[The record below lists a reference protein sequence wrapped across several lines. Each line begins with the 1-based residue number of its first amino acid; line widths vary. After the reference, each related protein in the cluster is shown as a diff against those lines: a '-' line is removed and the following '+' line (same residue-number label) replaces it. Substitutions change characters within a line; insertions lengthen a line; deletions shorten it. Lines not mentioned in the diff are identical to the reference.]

1 MRGINKFFSNR
12 YIDILIDTDNF
23 DAIAAAQSWEDGLYD
38 DDGNFQGCSATF
50 AVTFPGKG
58 LVYRSGSGAT
68 EVRIAGGEI
77 HFVDLT
83 GESEHIHKLAE
94 EIKAAFVWQTRPERY
109 FSSAQMIGCVSEK
122 NDLLGIHH
130 GQIVGWFYLQAEAT
144 DD

>member
-1 MRGINKFFSNR
+1 MRGITKFFSNR
-12 YIDILIDTDNF
+12 SIDISIDPDNF

-38 DDGNFQGCSATF
+38 DDGNFNGCSATF

-77 HFVDLT
+77 QFVDMT
-83 GESEHIHKLAE
+83 GKGDHIHKLAE

-109 FSSAQMIGCVSEK
+109 YSSTQMIGCVSEK
-122 NDLLGIHH
+122 NDLLGIDK
-130 GQIVGWFYLQAEAT
+130 GQIVGWFSLQAEAT
-144 DD
+144 ND